1 MPLSQDILRYI
12 DDSQEELRELIRDLC
27 AIPAPSNLE
36 EKRAGF
42 CKEWFEK
49 NCGKGVF
56 IDEALN
62 VICPYR
68 VTDDN
73 DLIVIMAHIDTVFPD
88 TDPMPF
94 IEEGSMMYCPGVTDD
109 TANLA
114 VLMMCARYIIRN
126 ELNVSPGFLFVANS
140 GEEGLGNLKGSR
152 AIVTRYGKRIKELIT
167 LDGTD
172 LRSIVTGAVGSHR
185 YRIRAVTEGGHSFRD
200 FGKRSAIQM
209 LGTLIDELY
218 RVEVPKKGD
227 SITTYNVGMVSG
239 GTSVNTIAQ
248 SGELLYEYRSDQ
260 KACLEEMEKIFKE
273 IVSRCTPA
281 DGKLLVEK
289 IGDRPCA
296 GELDEAAM
304 GDLVMRGAAAVNAV
318 TGQEAV
324 LTKGST
330 DCNSPLSVGIPAI
343 CLGVCIGGK
352 CHTREEWLDTSSLA
366 DGCRLFMEFFNNYLV
381 N

>member
-1 MPLSQDILRYI
+1 
-12 DDSQEELRELIRDLC
+12 
-27 AIPAPSNLE
+27 
-36 EKRAGF
+36 
-42 CKEWFEK
+42 
-49 NCGKGVF
+49 
-56 IDEALN
+56 
-62 VICPYR
+62 
-68 VTDDN
+68 
-73 DLIVIMAHIDTVFPD
+73 
-88 TDPMPF
+88 
-94 IEEGSMMYCPGVTDD
+94 
-109 TANLA
+109 
-114 VLMMCARYIIRN
+114 
-126 ELNVSPGFLFVANS
+126 
-140 GEEGLGNLKGSR
+140 
-152 AIVTRYGKRIKELIT
+152 
-167 LDGTD
+167 
-172 LRSIVTGAVGSHR
+172 
-185 YRIRAVTEGGHSFRD
+185 
-200 FGKRSAIQM
+200 
-209 LGTLIDELY
+209 
-218 RVEVPKKGD
+218 
-227 SITTYNVGMVSG
+227 MVSG
-239 GTSVNTIAQ
+239 GTSGNTIAQ